1 MGDTTIKELLARL
14 QGDDPEGWYR
24 AGGEATRLAA
34 SKTAVAAL
42 CDLLRHGKH
51 EMQRWEAAYI
61 LGSAWKAPL
70 AADALQETVHNPF
83 ETPLVRGICA
93 EQLTHFET
101 SIGRRKLTATYVEG
115 LDAPSPIVRFWCIY
129 GLAALKAGS
138 ARAKLQE
145 LAATDHAECPG
156 WSKVSTEAKW
166 ALAIL
171 DDLAL
176 PDRLWP
182 GPFQKPEPLPNPTR
196 SAFLKRAVELQGAV
210 IVRGKELIAEGLDRC
225 EPDRDPTAGAEV
237 IAIREACRVLQTF
250 DLSGCE
256 IYCSTEPDMMCLGAI
271 YWARLARIY
280 YAAPRTGA
288 AEIALPTRNLSR
300 RQGRAPFAAWKA
312 FAGKIRY

>member
-1 MGDTTIKELLARL
+1 MGVATVKELLAGLR
-14 QGDDPEGWYR
+14 GDDPEGWYR
-24 AGGEATRLAA
+24 AGGEATRLTA
-34 SKTAVAAL
+34 SKTAVTAL
-42 CDLLRHGKH
+42 CNLLRHGQH

-61 LGSAWKAPL
+61 LGSAWKTPL
-70 AADALQETVHNPF
+70 AANALYETFRNCN
-83 ETPLVRGICA
+83 ETALVRGICA

-101 SIGRRKLTATYVEG
+101 SIGGRKLIATYVKR
-115 LDAPSPIVRFWCIY
+115 LDDPSPIVRFWCIY
-129 GLAALKAGS
+129 GLATLRARS

-145 LAATDHAECPG
+145 LAASDHAECPG

-166 ALAIL
+166 ALAMI

-176 PDRLWP
+176 QERLWP

-196 SAFLKRAVELQGAV
+196 PAFLKRAVELQGAV
-210 IVRGKELIAEGLDRC
+210 IVRGKELIAEGFDRS
-225 EPDRDPTAGAEV
+225 EPDQDPTARAEV
-237 IAIREACRVLQTF
+237 VAIREACRVLQTF

-280 YAAPRTGA
+280 YATPRIGA
-288 AEIALPTRNLSR
+288 AEPKLPTRNMSR
-300 RQGRAPFAAWKA
+300 RQGRAPFTAWKA